1 MTSSSRVAIV
11 TDSTADLPPDIRE
24 RRGITMVPLNV
35 HFGDEAFRDQ
45 VDLTSEQFME
55 RLSAAEKLPT
65 TSQPSTGLFEQ
76 TFRELAQNHE
86 EIVCVLLSSHLSG
99 TVQSAQ
105 IAADAVADD
114 IRVEVLDSLNG
125 TLGCGY
131 QVIHAADLASQ
142 GVDANVI
149 AACLKM
155 QHSRYH
161 VIFFVETLEHL
172 RRGGRIGKAASLV
185 GSMLKLKPLLRVD
198 EGVVVPF
205 ERTRTRRKAI
215 NALVDFA
222 ENLSGI
228 QRIAALHNTT
238 PDDAQALI
246 DRVGQLATG
255 DSIVQTAVI
264 GPVLSTHIGPG
275 ALGLAIEV
283 AQSE

>member
-1 MTSSSRVAIV
+1 
-11 TDSTADLPPDIRE
+11 
-24 RRGITMVPLNV
+24 
-35 HFGDEAFRDQ
+35 
-45 VDLTSEQFME
+45 
-55 RLSAAEKLPT
+55 
-65 TSQPSTGLFEQ
+65 
-76 TFRELAQNHE
+76 
-86 EIVCVLLSSHLSG
+86 
-99 TVQSAQ
+99 
-105 IAADAVADD
+105 
-114 IRVEVLDSLNG
+114 
-125 TLGCGY
+125 
-131 QVIHAADLASQ
+131 
-142 GVDANVI
+142 
-149 AACLKM
+149 
-155 QHSRYH
+155 
-161 VIFFVETLEHL
+161 
-172 RRGGRIGKAASLV
+172 LV